1 MIDLRRVLYPD
12 CTRIDVRA
20 ASKKSA
26 LEQAARMIA
35 ERSPEVDARRLLSE
49 LLARERLGS
58 TGLGGGVAVPH
69 CRTQCEQPLAAF
81 MRLAQPIDFDAPDER
96 RVDLVFTLVVPDDA
110 AQVHLDI
117 FSVLVTVLNEPG
129 NPIRLRRAEDD
140 LALFREVMAMVDGEV
155 AA

>member
-12 CTRIDVRA
+12 CTRADVRA

-26 LEQAARMIA
+26 LEQAARMIS
-35 ERSPEVDARRLLSE
+35 ERNPEVDARRLLRE

-81 MRLAQPIDFDAPDER
+81 MRLAQPIDFDAPDDR
-96 RVDLVFTLVVPDDA
+96 RVDLIFTLVVPDDA

>member
-1 MIDLRRVLYPD
+1 M
-12 CTRIDVRA
+12 
-20 ASKKSA
+20 
-26 LEQAARMIA
+26 MA
-35 ERSPEVDARRLLSE
+35 ERNPEVDARRLLRE

-69 CRTQCEQPLAAF
+69 CRTQCERPLAAF
-81 MRLAQPIDFDAPDER
+81 MRLAQSIDFDAPDDR
-96 RVDLVFTLVVPDDA
+96 RVDLIFTLVVPDDA

-129 NPIRLRRAEDD
+129 NPIRLRRAEDS
-140 LALFREVMAMVDGEV
+140 LALFREVMALVDGEV

>member
-12 CTRIDVRA
+12 CTRANVPA

-26 LEQAARMIA
+26 LEQAAQIIA
-35 ERSPEVDARRLLSE
+35 ERSPELDARRLLRE

-81 MRLAQPIDFDAPDER
+81 MRLAQAIDFDAPDDR
-96 RVDLVFTLVVPDDA
+96 RVDLMFTLVVPRDA
-110 AQVHLDI
+110 AQDHLDI
-117 FSVLVTVLNEPG
+117 LSALVRVLNEPA
-129 NPIRLRRAEDD
+129 NPTRLRRAEDD
-140 LALFREVMAMVDGEV
+140 GSLFRQLMAMIDGAV

>member
-1 MIDLRRVLYPD
+1 MIDLRRVLHPD
-12 CTRIDVRA
+12 CTRTSVPA
-20 ASKKSA
+20 ASRKSA
-26 LEQAARMIA
+26 LEQAALVIA
-35 ERSPEVDARRLLSE
+35 ERNPAIDARYLLRD

-58 TGLGGGVAVPH
+58 TGLGGGVAIPH

-81 MRLAQPIDFDAPDER
+81 MRLAQPIDFDAPDDQ
-96 RVDLVFTLVVPDDA
+96 RVDLMFTLVVPSDA

-117 FSVLVTVLNEPG
+117 FSVLVSVLNEPA

-140 LALFREVMAMVDGEV
+140 HALFRELMAIIDGAV

>member
-12 CTRIDVRA
+12 CTRTDVRA

-35 ERSPEVDARRLLSE
+35 ERNPEVDARRLLRE

-69 CRTQCEQPLAAF
+69 CRTQCERPLAAC
-81 MRLAQPIDFDAPDER
+81 MRLAQPIDFDAPDDR
-96 RVDLVFTLVVPDDA
+96 RVDLIFTLVVPADA

-117 FSVLVTVLNEPG
+117 FSVLVSVLNQPV

-140 LALFREVMAMVDGEV
+140 HALFQQLMAMVDGAV